1 MEISSNFTPLN
12 SLLYSKKERW
22 NHAQLGYQ
30 IDSHTIESFPK
41 LDYSEIAIFN
51 VPEYEG
57 TDNISSEDDCKIRDS
72 LYRLYFEKS
81 PKIADLGTLNLM
93 NSRKE
98 TFDLITEVCVD
109 LIDKGVIPIVIG
121 GGHDISYAVYK
132 AYVSLEKNITF
143 CSVDSTFDIGSNDDK
158 LKNSSFLSK
167 IISFKP
173 NYLFNFINIGYQ
185 IFFVKPEEVNLL
197 ENLNFEL
204 NRLGDI
210 KNNIHNVEPLFRNS
224 DFISFDMSSIRS
236 SSFVSNVYS
245 TPNGFDGEEACKIA
259 RYAGIS
265 DKITCFGIFEYNQ
278 FLDKLNQGSQLISQM
293 IWYFLEGYKSRKHE
307 QNPNID
313 NCIKYT
319 VAFEDEQTEIEFYKS
334 QKSGRWWMGVP
345 FKNPQTNNFD
355 NYFVACSYDDYIF
368 ATKGEI
374 PKRWIKTYNRF
385 L

>member
-1 MEISSNFTPLN
+1 M
-12 SLLYSKKERW
+12 
-22 NHAQLGYQ
+22 
-30 IDSHTIESFPK
+30 
-41 LDYSEIAIFN
+41 
-51 VPEYEG
+51 
-57 TDNISSEDDCKIRDS
+57 
-72 LYRLYFEKS
+72 
-81 PKIADLGTLNLM
+81 
-93 NSRKE
+93 
-98 TFDLITEVCVD
+98 
-109 LIDKGVIPIVIG
+109 
-121 GGHDISYAVYK
+121 YK
-132 AYVSLEKNITF
+132 AYVSLEKNITI
-143 CSVDSTFDIGSNDDK
+143 CSVDSTFDIGTNEDK
-158 LKNSSFLSK
+158 LRNNSFLSK
-167 IISFKP
+167 IISYKP
-173 NYLFNFINIGYQ
+173 NFLFNFINIGYQ

-210 KNNIHNVEPLFRNS
+210 KKNLHNVEPLFRNS

-236 SSFVSNVYS
+236 SSFVSNIYS
-245 TPNGFDGEEACKIA
+245 TPNGFDGEEKFKIA
-259 RYAGIS
+259 EYAGIS

-307 QNPNID
+307 LNPNTD

-355 NYFVACSYDDYIF
+355 NYFVACSYDDYI
-368 ATKGEI
+368 
-374 PKRWIKTYNRF
+374 